1 MAGTAKT
8 NRSEADKDPGEWLS
22 PAAFAQCTY
31 GADRVA
37 TELRWKLTADDKERA
52 APEVLAKGC
61 ADTVVKYEVAP

>member
-8 NRSEADKDPGEWLS
+8 NRSEADKDPSEWLP
-22 PAAFAQCTY
+22 PAASAQC
-31 GADRVA
+31 AHWVA

-52 APEVLAKGC
+52 ALEALAKGR